1 MFSDF
6 LMVAGLYIAVVIISA
21 FVFTRVITKT
31 FQGYNLN
38 SKKFI
43 IIWLVNVFIGVLVD
57 SDFFQKMKT
66 YWWQWVFISFGFIIH
81 LLVFDYKKFSLGRNT
96 ISKNIIS
103 ALVLISIP
111 LVFWGLFKIAFWD
124 LETLIGLINK
134 SKRSIF
140 GFIIN

>member
-103 ALVLISIP
+103 
-111 LVFWGLFKIAFWD
+111 LF
-124 LETLIGLINK
+124 
-134 SKRSIF
+134 
-140 GFIIN
+140 